1 MRSAPSPRS
10 GSRGR
15 RRVSVPRLPALAFF
29 ALLAC
34 FAASSAMG
42 AEILSEKELK
52 PLIKEWALSLEL
64 VTHKLESGSVSELD
78 LELLHRELT
87 RVRAVA
93 LEVGAAAHARL
104 AETTALL
111 ETLGPPPAEGA
122 PAESKEIVAE
132 RKRLHDELSRISAQ
146 AKQAELMVF
155 RAETLLGQLGTA
167 RRAGIAQALVTRG
180 PSLFAIDT
188 WEIAGGE
195 LVPTLGVIVTS
206 PVVWWESEEV
216 ESRRGV
222 GYFALL
228 FVVPIL
234 AMALG
239 WLTRVWLS
247 RRFGRDPTIPH
258 PPYYRRLGAAITEGV
273 AHGLVPTLTVLSPY
287 LVFLAYGLL
296 FGPFAEVV
304 RAAVVAVSV
313 FSLTTA
319 MIGAVFAPGQPDW
332 RLAPF
337 DDRASRGLGMRLILL
352 TGVVNIDLFLGLA
365 TIGRTA
371 SPELLAVYYFFVD
384 SAIAAICVTLL
395 PRRLW
400 AIASQDGEGAAAD
413 APRASRRGW
422 AAIRLAAWIVVLTIP
437 VAALLGYHELS
448 RFLTLRLLITGG
460 ILGAVIMLHGLAR
473 DATALMLEAQ
483 SGIAPRIRRAFGFGD
498 QDAPMFRF
506 WTPLIFD
513 VALGVVGLLV
523 VLPYWGVEWNETFEW
538 LRRVLTGFRIGEVTF
553 SPAAIILASIVFLLL
568 LAGLRVLQR
577 QVADRLLPQTRL
589 DTGVQQALRAAVGYI
604 GVFISVLI
612 AISIAGIDL
621 SNLALIVGALS
632 VGIGFGLQNIVN
644 NFVSG
649 LILLVE
655 RPIKAGDWIVVGTR
669 EGIVKRI
676 SVRATEIT
684 TFQRASV
691 IIPNSEILQGAL
703 TNWTH
708 KDKYGRIEIPVGV
721 AYGSDTELVR
731 DLLLKCASEHP
742 NVAGWPQSS
751 VYFKAFAADALEFEL
766 RVYMADI
773 GAHYLIVTTD
783 LHFAIDKAFREH
795 GVSIAFP
802 QRDLHLRDIDR
813 IEAAIRGEPR
823 HEAAPPRPHDQD
835 EQDEQGKEP
844 DG

>member
-365 TIGRTA
+365 TAVIVLGIG
-371 SPELLAVYYFFVD
+371 LLDRLPNHATDLVLLLRQQPQRWHLLMSILAMMIGWRCFRAVIEPIPARVQMAVKHCILSLVILD
-384 SAIAAICVTLL
+384 
-395 PRRLW
+395 
-400 AIASQDGEGAAAD
+400 AAD
-413 APRASRRGW
+413 CYAARGTSW
-422 AAIRLAAWIVVLTIP
+422 AVMI
-437 VAALLGYHELS
+437 
-448 RFLTLRLLITGG
+448 
-460 ILGAVIMLHGLAR
+460 
-473 DATALMLEAQ
+473 
-483 SGIAPRIRRAFGFGD
+483 
-498 QDAPMFRF
+498 
-506 WTPLIFD
+506 
-513 VALGVVGLLV
+513 
-523 VLPYWGVEWNETFEW
+523 
-538 LRRVLTGFRIGEVTF
+538 
-553 SPAAIILASIVFLLL
+553 LLL
-568 LAGLRVLQR
+568 MVPAMFLGR
-577 QVADRLLPQTRL
+577 
-589 DTGVQQALRAAVGYI
+589 
-604 GVFISVLI
+604 
-612 AISIAGIDL
+612 
-621 SNLALIVGALS
+621 
-632 VGIGFGLQNIVN
+632 
-644 NFVSG
+644 
-649 LILLVE
+649 
-655 RPIKAGDWIVVGTR
+655 WIYST
-669 EGIVKRI
+669 
-676 SVRATEIT
+676 
-684 TFQRASV
+684 
-691 IIPNSEILQGAL
+691 
-703 TNWTH
+703 
-708 KDKYGRIEIPVGV
+708 
-721 AYGSDTELVR
+721 
-731 DLLLKCASEHP
+731 
-742 NVAGWPQSS
+742 
-751 VYFKAFAADALEFEL
+751 
-766 RVYMADI
+766 
-773 GAHYLIVTTD
+773 
-783 LHFAIDKAFREH
+783 
-795 GVSIAFP
+795 
-802 QRDLHLRDIDR
+802 
-813 IEAAIRGEPR
+813 
-823 HEAAPPRPHDQD
+823 
-835 EQDEQGKEP
+835 
-844 DG
+844 